1 MYLISFT
8 DEELNEM
15 RCNDEIELGVNVNE
29 KVYHPLT
36 KKFTTPLAKKFT
48 SCY

>member
-1 MYLISFT
+1 MLFLFFYYNRKDYNFLFSIILF
-8 DEELNEM
+8 
-15 RCNDEIELGVNVNE
+15 VNVNE

>member
-1 MYLISFT
+1 MIIAFGIWSIVALIF
-8 DEELNEM
+8 LG
-15 RCNDEIELGVNVNE
+15 IGVNVNE